1 MSWDYSRFLKNDF
14 IQALFSDLLLKRNF
28 YGFRYF
34 VSEVLDTI
42 SPPYSAEFVQLFL
55 PLVEN
60 DEIITDSMRRDGEE
74 DPVAEFIVHCRAN
87 FVLPA

>member
-1 MSWDYSRFLKNDF
+1 MIANFESFPFLLVTSQVF
-14 IQALFSDLLLKRNF
+14 F
-28 YGFRYF
+28 YFRYF

-87 FVLPA
+87 FVLPP

>member
-1 MSWDYSRFLKNDF
+1 MYDCQFNIESFPFLLVTSQVF
-14 IQALFSDLLLKRNF
+14 F
-28 YGFRYF
+28 YFRYF

-87 FVLPA
+87 FVLPP

>member
-1 MSWDYSRFLKNDF
+1 MIANFLFNIESF
-14 IQALFSDLLLKRNF
+14 PFLLVTSQVFF
-28 YGFRYF
+28 YFRYF

-87 FVLPA
+87 FVLPP

>member
-1 MSWDYSRFLKNDF
+1 MISILVFCIKSTIPF
-14 IQALFSDLLLKRNF
+14 F
-28 YGFRYF
+28 YFRYF

-87 FVLPA
+87 FVLPP

>member
-1 MSWDYSRFLKNDF
+1 MYDCQFNIESFPFLLVTSQVF
-14 IQALFSDLLLKRNF
+14 F
-28 YGFRYF
+28 YFRYF
-34 VSEVLDTI
+34 VREVLDTI

-87 FVLPA
+87 FVLPP

>member
-1 MSWDYSRFLKNDF
+1 MLVYVVKLNIKAFFN
-14 IQALFSDLLLKRNF
+14 
-28 YGFRYF
+28 FRYF

-87 FVLPA
+87 FVLPP